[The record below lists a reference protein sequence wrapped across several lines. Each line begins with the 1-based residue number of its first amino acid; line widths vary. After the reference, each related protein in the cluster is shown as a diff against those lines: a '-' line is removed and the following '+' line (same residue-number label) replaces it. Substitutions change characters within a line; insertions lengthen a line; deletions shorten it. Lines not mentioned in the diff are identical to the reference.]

1 MQKKNSDMGWK
12 EMTVSYS
19 INKKTLPMIPL
30 RGMHIFPNMVIHF
43 DVGREK
49 SINALE
55 EAMVKDSMIFLTSQK
70 DANVDNPNVEDY
82 YSFGVVCKVKQ
93 MLKMPGDNI
102 RVLVEGLTRGRILK
116 VIDGEDDYL
125 KVDIEEYIYMEDEI
139 EVDDRMDAMMRLVKD
154 SFEEYCTINTKIPD
168 DAILSVREIEQP
180 ERLSDIIVS
189 YIFLKPSQ
197 KQELLETLNPYERLE
212 KLEVFLN
219 QEIKVIELEETIN
232 QRVRKQI
239 NQFQKEYYLKEQMK
253 AIQKELGED
262 FDSGSEVEEYFNK
275 IRKAKMPK
283 EAREKAEKEAER
295 LMRINSSSPEAGVIR
310 TYLDWLI
317 DLPWSKSTKDN
328 KDISYGRKVLEED
341 HYGLEDVKERI
352 LEFLAV
358 RQLNPRMKSPIVC
371 LVGPPGVGKTSIAK
385 SIARALDR
393 NFIRMSLGGVR
404 DEAEIRGHRRTYIGS
419 IPGRIISNIAKVK
432 SNNPVFLFDEIDKLA
447 NDFRGDPASALLEV
461 LDPEQNSTFT
471 DHYLETSFD
480 LSKVMFI
487 TTANSTSTIPRP
499 LLDRMELIEISG
511 YTDEEKVEIASRY
524 LVPKQLEEHKL
535 TKEQVKISENTIIE
549 IIQKYTRESGVRNLE
564 RKIGS
569 IVRKSAVKIVEN
581 NLKSVT
587 INKGNLEKYLG
598 IPRFRYDEAN
608 KTDQIGIATGLAWTA
623 VGGET
628 LFIEVN
634 LMNGEGKIQLTGQLG
649 DVMKESAQAG
659 LSFIRAHLDKLEI
672 DEEFYKKKDIHIHV
686 PEGAIPKDG
695 PSAGITMATAVVSAL
710 SGIPV
715 DKDVAMT
722 GEITLRGRVLPIGG
736 VKEKV
741 LAAKRAGIKKVILP
755 KENEKDTEKLPQNIK
770 KTMEFVF
777 AEKMDDVLRHALVK
791 GV

>member
-1 MQKKNSDMGWK
+1 MGWK